1 MKMTQRRQ
9 ALTAEISPGRVQA
22 MQSRIMALYAT
33 TEAAAK
39 LYFETGKKPTA
50 KLKHGA
56 LKNVR

>member
-22 MQSRIMALYAT
+22 MPSRIMALYVSI
-33 TEAAAK
+33 EDAAK
-39 LYFETGKKPTA
+39 QYRKTGKKPTA
-50 KLKHGA
+50 KLRHGA